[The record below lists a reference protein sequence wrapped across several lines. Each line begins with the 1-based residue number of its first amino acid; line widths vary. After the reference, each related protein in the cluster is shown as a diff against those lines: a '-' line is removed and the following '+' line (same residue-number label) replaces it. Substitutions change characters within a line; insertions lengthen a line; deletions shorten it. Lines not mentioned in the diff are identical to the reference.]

1 MNLPPQIAKIFARVD
16 EMSLR
21 ERTMIAVAVFAVIW
35 ALWDGLLMRPA
46 NALEQARRSQID
58 AVANQLADL
67 SQSIQTLA
75 ARQGGDTEQDA
86 RRRLAEMR
94 TRALELDTEL
104 RQATRELVAPDEMAA
119 LLETVLGQTGRLRL
133 LGMETLPA
141 EPIIADDEETGYFRH
156 GLAVDV
162 RGSYLDTLQYLQA
175 LERLRWQFFWDSVEL
190 EVVDHP
196 SSTVRI
202 VVYTLGEREGVI
214 GG

>member
-1 MNLPPQIAKIFARVD
+1 
-16 EMSLR
+16 E
-21 ERTMIAVAVFAVIW
+21 
-35 ALWDGLLMRPA
+35 
-46 NALEQARRSQID
+46 
-58 AVANQLADL
+58 L
-67 SQSIQTLA
+67 SQSIQLLA
-75 ARQGGDTEQDA
+75 AQQGGNTEQES

-94 TRALELDTEL
+94 TRALELDAEL
-104 RQATRELVAPDEMAA
+104 RQATRELVAPGEMAA

-133 LGMETLPA
+133 PGMETLPA
-141 EPIIADDEETGYFRH
+141 EPIIADEEETGYFRH
-156 GLAVDV
+156 GLAVHV

-202 VVYTLGEREGVI
+202 IVYTLGEREGVI